1 MNEQPGEPL
10 LPTGVEVSFA
20 DIESLLSSHS
30 SDETKRV
37 AGMALTATM
46 VVAGPS
52 PRLMEAANALSSL
65 TDVGV
70 RTVLISYGDN
80 PEPAVRVSRQTVSLE
95 GLPPKYLNNAVAALR
110 LSSLPTLVW
119 WRGGNVDTL
128 EGLAALSDRLVLD
141 AEDPREVWTSVPTL
155 GEHTAVSDLRWARLT
170 RWRALMCHFFD
181 IADVRAAASGFRRL
195 RIEGSDLNAARLFA
209 GWLASAL
216 QWGADV
222 APDLREKPG
231 ASPIDLVVLGDGT
244 QELTLRLAANQTCVE
259 SAAVV
264 HGLAPASR
272 IVSLGDQ
279 GLAALLREELRIRS
293 RDLAFE
299 RAVAASKGF
308 V

>member
-1 MNEQPGEPL
+1 
-10 LPTGVEVSFA
+10 
-20 DIESLLSSHS
+20 
-30 SDETKRV
+30 
-37 AGMALTATM
+37 
-46 VVAGPS
+46 
-52 PRLMEAANALSSL
+52 
-65 TDVGV
+65 
-70 RTVLISYGDN
+70 
-80 PEPAVRVSRQTVSLE
+80 
-95 GLPPKYLNNAVAALR
+95 
-110 LSSLPTLVW
+110 
-119 WRGGNVDTL
+119 
-128 EGLAALSDRLVLD
+128 
-141 AEDPREVWTSVPTL
+141 
-155 GEHTAVSDLRWARLT
+155 
-170 RWRALMCHFFD
+170 MCHFFD
-181 IADVRAAASGFRRL
+181 IPDVRAAASGFRRL
-195 RIEGSDLNAARLFA
+195 RIEGSDLNVARLFA

-222 APDLREKPG
+222 KPDLREKPG

-259 SAAVV
+259 SAALV